1 MATHLAEE
9 ADMSAGKQTM
19 NGDLA
24 WYGASE
30 VWIEAGHKV
39 TSAAELRVAFGEG
52 PVSGHQDFWI
62 PFSGPDGTA
71 LGWMR
76 FQYITTA
83 RQKAL
88 FAASEWR
95 SASEP
100 APPEQ
105 DQLPLPLNLALAG
118 FSLCR

>member
-1 MATHLAEE
+1 
-9 ADMSAGKQTM
+9 MSASKQITS
-19 NGDLA
+19 GDLS
-24 WYGASE
+24 WYDTSE
-30 VWIEAGHKV
+30 VWIEAGHK
-39 TSAAELRVAFGEG
+39 SGHGAELRVAFAEG
-52 PVSGHQDFWI
+52 PISGHQDFWI
-62 PFSGPDGTA
+62 PFSAPDGTA

-95 SASEP
+95 SASES

-105 DQLPLPLNLALAG
+105 DQLPLPLNLSLAG
-118 FSLCR
+118 FLPCL